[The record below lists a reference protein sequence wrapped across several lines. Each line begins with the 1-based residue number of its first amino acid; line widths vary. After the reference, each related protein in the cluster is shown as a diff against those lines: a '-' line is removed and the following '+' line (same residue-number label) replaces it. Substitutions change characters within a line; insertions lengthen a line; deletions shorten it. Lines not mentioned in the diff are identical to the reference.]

1 MSAPLTLLFV
11 DDEPSMLS
19 GAKRLLSGSTFV
31 VLTAD
36 DAASAIEILR
46 TTPVDVLVTD
56 LDMPGMNGLEL
67 VALARREF
75 PTTLRMLLT
84 ATPSQERVLRALNE
98 GEVAR
103 FFVKPF
109 DPIGFRDTMLALA
122 SRIELGRRARAEAA
136 QQQRSEALVAWAN
149 ARFPQIERLRHTSA
163 GETIVEQRDVQELL
177 ERFGIR

>member
-1 MSAPLTLLFV
+1 MTTPLKLLFV

-19 GAKRLLSGSTFV
+19 GVRRLLSDTAFV
-31 VLTAD
+31 VLTSE

-46 TTPVDVLVTD
+46 AEPIDVLVTD

-75 PTTLRMLLT
+75 PTALRMLLT
-84 ATPSQERVLRALNE
+84 ASPSQDRVMRAVNE

-109 DPIGFRDTMLALA
+109 DPAGFRETMLALA
-122 SRIELGRRARAEAA
+122 GRIELARRVRAEAA
-136 QQQRSEALVAWAN
+136 QQQRSQALVRWTN
-149 ARFPQIERLRHTSA
+149 ERFPYIEHVRRTTD
-163 GETIVEQRDVQELL
+163 GEAVVDERDVQALL
-177 ERFGIR
+177 ERLGIG

>member
-1 MSAPLTLLFV
+1 MSAPIALLFV

-19 GAKRLLSGSTFV
+19 GVRRLLSDSPFDV
-31 VLTAD
+31 ITAP
-36 DAASAIEILR
+36 DAATAIEILR
-46 TTPVDVLVTD
+46 ARAVDVLVSD

-84 ATPSQERVLRALNE
+84 ATPSQERVMRAVNE

-109 DPIGFRDTMLALA
+109 DPMVFRDAMITLA
-122 SRIELGRRARAEAA
+122 SRIEMERRVRAEAA
-136 QQQRSEALVAWAN
+136 EQERGEALVRWAE
-149 ARFPQIERLRHTSA
+149 ARYPHLRRIRRD
-163 GETIVEQRDVQELL
+163 ETGDAIFDRASVAELL
-177 ERFGIR
+177 ERFELD